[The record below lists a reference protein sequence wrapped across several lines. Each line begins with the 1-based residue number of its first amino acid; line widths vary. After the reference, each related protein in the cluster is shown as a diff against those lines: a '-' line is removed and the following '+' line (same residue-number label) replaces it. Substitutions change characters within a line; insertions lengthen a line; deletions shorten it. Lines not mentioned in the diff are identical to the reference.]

1 MDRSPLFSL
10 SFFLLF
16 LTLHAQI
23 NLATSSYALTDPSIA
38 KSDGFLQS
46 SSPRNDNTL
55 KEDTYGSTKDV
66 VFSDDKLLVKKEETP
81 SNGKDNKVLNQKD
94 DNNVRSSNDDNIRSN
109 NEPIESG
116 FVEHSSI
123 EITRKSWG
131 DKFEESFY
139 LCIFG
144 AILFICAF
152 PTLWFNERR
161 AVRTSELISEGLK
174 ACRPLDANLVKPEN
188 NHKLVYLSG
197 KAESP
202 TPVKDELLGVEVDK
216 ALKLMRKVEMYQYK
230 EVKSSSKK
238 RDAFGGGETTVTTYN
253 YTKIW
258 DDKVIDS
265 GAFGD
270 KEYAGKNPK
279 FLIQNE
285 YFHTK
290 TGHIGEF
297 QIANHQL
304 EMLKSYTSLPLQE
317 NSKNGFSLDFLEKVK
332 SISTL
337 EKVTVEGDYIY
348 IHTGNDKEN
357 AIGDL
362 RISFQYVPEETLSV
376 ICCQDDKS
384 FQPYDYKNESKKQV
398 DESTAFIQKPDMNLN
413 FDDEDREN
421 CCVKCCPCC
430 ICCICCAGVE
440 SLCKTTTTIDW
451 LYEKQ
456 LTMEDIFDIKEKE
469 NRLTTWCLR
478 IGGFLMMVFG
488 ISLFFSP
495 VYEILEIL
503 PLLSSLG
510 KLVVFIFALLVSIPI
525 CSIIIMVAWMFYRPK
540 VALVFLVIIL
550 AFGGVLY
557 YILRKTGEMSEGF

>member
-1 MDRSPLFSL
+1 MNNSSLFPL

-23 NLATSSYALTDPSIA
+23 NLATSSYELTDPSKA
-38 KSDGFLQS
+38 K
-46 SSPRNDNTL
+46 RNDNTFKEDNYGSTQGAVFL
-55 KEDTYGSTKDV
+55 SPKDGTLLANKEDTSLSEK
-66 VFSDDKLLVKKEETP
+66 DDK
-81 SNGKDNKVLNQKD
+81 VLSQKD
-94 DNNVRSSNDDNIRSN
+94 ENPVRSN
-109 NEPIESG
+109 NDNKIGSKKLPTESG

-123 EITRKSWG
+123 EVTRKSWG
-131 DKFEESFY
+131 EKFEESFY

-152 PTLWFNERR
+152 PALWFNERR
-161 AVRTSELISEGLK
+161 AVRISELISEGLK
-174 ACRPLDANLVKPEN
+174 ACRPLDANIVNPEN

-202 TPVKDELLGVEVDK
+202 TPVKDELLGVEVEK

-230 EVKSSSKK
+230 EEKNSNKR
-238 RDAFGGGETTVTTYN
+238 RDAFGGGETTVTVYS
-253 YTKIW
+253 YRKIW
-258 DDKVIDS
+258 EDKAIDS
-265 GAFGD
+265 LAFGD
-270 KEYAGKNPK
+270 NEYNGKNPK

-304 EMLKSYTSLPLQE
+304 EMLTTYKSLPLQE
-317 NSKNGFSLDFLEKVK
+317 NRKHGFSLDFLEKVK

-337 EKVTVEGDYIY
+337 EKVTVESDYIY
-348 IHTGNDKEN
+348 INTGNEKETT
-357 AIGDL
+357 IGDL

-384 FQPYDYKNESKKQV
+384 FQPYDYKKEGKNQV
-398 DESTAFIQKPDMNLN
+398 DENTAFIQKPDMNLN

-440 SLCKTTTTIDW
+440 SLCKTNTTIDW
-451 LYEKQ
+451 LYEKR

-469 NRLTTWCLR
+469 NRLATWCVR

-495 VYEILEIL
+495 VYEILEVL

-557 YILRKTGEMSEGF
+557 FILRKTGDMPEGF